1 MRRLA
6 TSAGALLL
14 LAGCSTVSIDDALQE
29 SNERAAQFTQGQLAL
44 ERSPQDRERRAA
56 LAGELLAQPLTQDG
70 AVRLALTNSPAL
82 QALLADQWGQLEAA
96 NQLGRM
102 PNPVFSFERMRVGEE
117 LEIGRLISF
126 GLVDLILLPRRLSMA
141 QSQADQAKLQLTGVV
156 VDQVTQV
163 RQAWVRAVAAQQSL
177 RYAQQV
183 NESAAASA
191 ELARRMQQVGNF
203 SRLQRARQQAFHA
216 DAATQLALAQQAVV
230 ASREALVRSL
240 GLDDTQAASLTL
252 PERLPALP
260 AAPRDGA
267 DVSASAAQQRIDLQM
282 ARAQLDFAG
291 QSQGINRLSTYLDAE
306 LGLRHDSLFDNAGGQ
321 RATRRG
327 FELDIAL
334 PLFDWGGTRREQ
346 LDAQSLAAAQRYE
359 ATARAATSQLRES
372 YGAYRTA
379 YDIARHY
386 RDEVVPLRQ
395 AVAEENQLRYN
406 GMLIGVFE
414 LLADAREQVA
424 SVRSA
429 IEAQQQFWLADAA
442 LAASVIGRPMGSTGI
457 SAARALPAAAPH

>member
-6 TSAGALLL
+6 ASMATLML
-14 LAGCSTVSIDDALQE
+14 LAGCTSVSFDDALRD
-29 SNERAAQFTQGQLAL
+29 SNRRTAGFTQGEVALA
-44 ERSPQDRERRAA
+44 RSPQERERRTA
-56 LAGELLAQPLTQDG
+56 LASELLAQPLTQDA
-70 AVRLALTNSPAL
+70 AVQLALANSPAL
-82 QALLADQWGQLEAA
+82 QALLADRWGQLSAA
-96 NQLGRM
+96 NQAGRM
-102 PNPVFSFERMRVGEE
+102 PNPIFSFERMRLGDE

-126 GLVDLILLPRRLSMA
+126 GLVDLLLLPRRLSMA
-141 QSQADQAKLQLTGVV
+141 QSQAEQARVQLTGVV

-177 RYAQQV
+177 QYAQQV
-183 NESAAASA
+183 GESAAASA

-216 DAATQLALAQQAVV
+216 DAATQLALAQQAAV
-230 ASREALVRSL
+230 ASRESLVRVL
-240 GLDDTQAASLTL
+240 GLDDTQAASLRL

-260 AAPRDGA
+260 AAPRDA
-267 DVSASAAQQRIDLQM
+267 AEVSGSAAQQRLDLAL
-282 ARAQLDFAG
+282 ARSQLDLAG
-291 QSQGINRLSTYLDAE
+291 QSQGINRLSTYVDAE
-306 LGLRHDSLFDNAGGQ
+306 LGLRRDSLFDNAGGQ
-321 RATRRG
+321 RGTRRG

-334 PLFDWGGTRREQ
+334 PLFNWGDARREQ
-346 LDAQSLAAAQRYE
+346 LDAQSLAAANRYE

-386 RDEVVPLRQ
+386 RDEVLPLRQ
-395 AVAEENQLRYN
+395 TMAEENQLRYN

-414 LLADAREQVA
+414 LLAEAREQVA
-424 SVRSA
+424 SVRGA

-442 LAASVIGRPMGSTGI
+442 LAASVIGRPPAGADI
-457 SAARALPAAAPH
+457 AAAP